1 MSYKPVKGDGL
12 DEIQSESVSV
22 KSKTTGEGIHKRVN

>member
-12 DEIQSESVSV
+12 DEISSESVSV
-22 KSKTTGEGIHKRVN
+22 KSKTSGEGIHELVN